1 MRDDKL
7 ELREEVTI
15 EEGVIPTNLREL
27 SYRENLVDPDEMGL
41 LRGRED
47 LPHILQIEDEKA
59 FDAALKEIRPVYEEI
74 KVLNEVVDPLGIYE
88 SSSRIIEIDPRK
100 ITDYEELMWSDG
112 VNIWE
117 ESRHRGEE
125 ILRRVVE
132 LHLEAHALHHLAK
145 DPLNEGRIWEEF
157 ADTSTVLKEIL
168 AQLFTFHECQDDPS
182 LLKMFM
188 ELEKRQSIEYRL
200 WGIFKY
206 VPKEVLYWLIRERP
220 QRIKKL
226 LERMGFKLPRKRKA
240 SLGTKLKRIAK
251 VINSDTAGEI
261 RGEDIPGIVSEE
273 IGEKVNCYP
282 GVPGDVCHKK
292 AFFIS
297 VTTGRHADPGKGHL
311 NFRQVLE
318 CFIQH
323 MQGHCYWKTEE
334 AVIMVDSWDSDAW
347 QAWHGNIRWIKSN
360 AHVEVYLMVGDKVSF
375 LNV

>member
-7 ELREEVTI
+7 ELGEEFTI
-15 EEGVIPTNLREL
+15 EEGAIPTDLMALFYGEHL
-27 SYRENLVDPDEMGL
+27 DDPDEMGL

-182 LLKMFM
+182 LLKTFM

-226 LERMGFKLPRKRKA
+226 LERMGFKLKRKA

-251 VINSDTAGEI
+251 MINSDTAGEI

-273 IGEKVNCYP
+273 IGEEVNCYP

-311 NFRQVLE
+311 SFRQVLE
-318 CFIQH
+318 CFVQH
-323 MQGHCYWKTEE
+323 MQGHCRYKTEE
-334 AVIMVDSWDSDAW
+334 AVIMADSWDSDAW
-347 QAWHGNIRWIKSN
+347 QAWHGNITAAKSY
-360 AHVEVYLMVGDKVSF
+360 AHVEIYLMVGDKVSF

>member
-7 ELREEVTI
+7 ELGEEFTI
-15 EEGVIPTNLREL
+15 EEGAIPTDVMALFYGEHL
-27 SYRENLVDPDEMGL
+27 DDPDEMGL

-59 FDAALKEIRPVYEEI
+59 FDAALKKIRPVYEEI

-88 SSSRIIEIDPRK
+88 SSSRIIMIDPRK
-100 ITDYEELMWSDG
+100 IAYCAEHLLDDG

-117 ESRHRGEE
+117 ESRHRWEE
-125 ILRRVVE
+125 SIRRVVE

-182 LLKMFM
+182 LQKTFM

-226 LERMGFKLPRKRKA
+226 LERMGFKLKRKA

-273 IGEKVNCYP
+273 IGEEVNCYP

-323 MQGHCYWKTEE
+323 MQGHCYWITEE

>member
-7 ELREEVTI
+7 ELGEEFTI
-15 EEGVIPTNLREL
+15 EEGAIPTDVMALFYGEHL
-27 SYRENLVDPDEMGL
+27 DDPDEMGL

-47 LPHILQIEDEKA
+47 LPHILQIKDEKA

-88 SSSRIIEIDPRK
+88 SSSRIIMIDPRK
-100 ITDYEELMWSDG
+100 IAYCAEHLLDDG

-117 ESRHRGEE
+117 ESRHRWEE
-125 ILRRVVE
+125 SIRRVVE

-182 LLKMFM
+182 LQKTFM

-226 LERMGFKLPRKRKA
+226 LERMGFKLKRKA

-273 IGEKVNCYP
+273 IGEEVNCYP

-323 MQGHCYWKTEE
+323 MQGHCYWITEE